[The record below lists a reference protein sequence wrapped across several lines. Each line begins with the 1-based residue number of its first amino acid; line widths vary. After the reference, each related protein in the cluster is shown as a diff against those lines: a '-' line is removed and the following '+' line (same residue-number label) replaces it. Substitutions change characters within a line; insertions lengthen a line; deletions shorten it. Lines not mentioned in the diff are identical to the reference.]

1 MPFRHPINPETRV
14 FFTQIQLMVTEE
26 YSYGGMDNSDPNAG
40 GYEHRRRIK
49 EAAKQV
55 NEGAAINYN
64 LEVTI
69 GRKAL

>member
-1 MPFRHPINPETRV
+1 
-14 FFTQIQLMVTEE
+14 MVTEE
-26 YSYGGMDNSDPNAG
+26 YSYGGMDNSDPNAA

-55 NEGAAINYN
+55 DEGAAINYN